1 MRPNQ
6 EGRKAPLRRRRRR
19 IAKMRQ
25 RRGGLIWSTPRAS
38 LLDPW
43 SASDAACDALASRRA
58 ILLATGQ
65 GETSQP
71 PPVIRIGSE
80 PWGRR
85 LWLACLAVPL
95 LLATAPGTVRAQDDT
110 SNVGKP
116 LTLAPPRELKAKES
130 APALAPPPVVPGSA
144 VRPRV
149 LGPRPLQARPL
160 TSSPAQGPVSP
171 ASPVA
176 KAEPGIRVGNLD
188 RIDPD
193 AAGVLNRAQGGF
205 GTDMWSG
212 TRRAV
217 VEALLPR
224 LPVNATSPAM
234 RGLMRRLLLSEAA
247 VPEGEAGKTRLITL
261 RIDRLGAMGDLV
273 GVNDLLNATPG
284 HGDDEALTRIEADA
298 RFLTNDNARACALAT
313 SQISSRQSNYWQKS
327 FIFCQALAGQNG
339 PAALGVALLRETG
352 EQDPIFFAL
361 VDAVAAG
368 GGVTIDS
375 MPDPSPLHLA
385 MARVAKA
392 QLPADVIESNN
403 PGTLR
408 TIAVSP
414 NAPVELRL
422 EAAERAE
429 AAGALPVDDLRQLY
443 TSVPFSAEDLA
454 NPFSKAEAEA
464 GALSRALL
472 YRTALVQTVPTAQAE
487 AVTLALHLA
496 REGGRYVSTVRAFMP
511 VLKRIPASAEL
522 AWFALEAV
530 RALLA
535 TGEHEA
541 ARAWFTL
548 LRNKAAFDEA
558 SALALVS
565 LMPLARLVGSEEA
578 GDWSGE
584 RLTAWWEAERG
595 RDGAATRAARLY
607 TLLEALG
614 EPVSGDLW
622 EALLTGSQRATVVM
636 PRPALWFRL
645 EEAARQ
651 ARKGETVLLSLLAL
665 GDGGPAQADPV
676 VLGRVLGALGAVG
689 LEGPARALAVEAAVA
704 AGL

>member
-1 MRPNQ
+1 M
-6 EGRKAPLRRRRRR
+6 
-19 IAKMRQ
+19 
-25 RRGGLIWSTPRAS
+25 T
-38 LLDPW
+38 
-43 SASDAACDALASRRA
+43 ASRVR
-58 ILLATGQ
+58 
-65 GETSQP
+65 
-71 PPVIRIGSE
+71 
-80 PWGRR
+80 PWGRL
-85 LWLACLAVPL
+85 LWLACLAVLPVL
-95 LLATAPGTVRAQDDT
+95 GAVVPGPVRAQDDS

-116 LTLAPPRELKAKES
+116 LTLAPPRELKARETE
-130 APALAPPPVVPGSA
+130 PALAPPPSAPGAA
-144 VRPRV
+144 VQPRD
-149 LGPRPLQARPL
+149 LGPRPSEGRPL
-160 TSSPAQGPVSP
+160 TAPPALGAVAPSAP
-171 ASPVA
+171 AA
-176 KAEPGIRVGNLD
+176 KAEPGIRVGKLD
-188 RIDPD
+188 RIDAD
-193 AAGVLNRAQGGF
+193 AAGVLNDGQGGL
-205 GTDMWSG
+205 GADMWLG

-224 LPVNATSPAM
+224 LPVSATSPAM
-234 RGLMRRLLLSEAA
+234 RDLMRRLLLSEAA

-261 RIDRLGAMGDLV
+261 RMNRLGAMGDLI

-284 HGDDEALTRIEADA
+284 RGDDEDLTRIEADA
-298 RFLTNDNARACALAT
+298 RFLANDNARACALAA
-313 SQISSRQSNYWQKS
+313 SQISSRQSNYWQKA
-327 FIFCQALAGQNG
+327 FIFCQALAGQHG
-339 PAALGVALLRETG
+339 QAALGVALLRETG

-368 GGVTIDS
+368 NVATIDS

-408 TIAVSP
+408 TIAISP

-464 GALSRALL
+464 GAMSRALL

-487 AVTLALHLA
+487 AVTLALELA
-496 REGGRYVSTVRAFMP
+496 RQGGRYVSTVRAFMP

-541 ARAWFTL
+541 ARSWFAL

-565 LMPLARLVGSEEA
+565 LMPLARLVGSGEA
-578 GDWSGE
+578 EDWSGE
-584 RLTAWWEAERG
+584 RLTAWWESERG
-595 RDGAATRAARLY
+595 RDGAVTRAARLY

-614 EPVSGDLW
+614 EPVPVGLW
-622 EALLTGSQRATVVM
+622 EALLTGSQRATVAM

-645 EEAARQ
+645 EEAARR

-665 GDGGPAQADPV
+665 GDGGPAQANPI

-689 LEGPARALAVEAAVA
+689 LEASARALAVEAAVA

>member
-1 MRPNQ
+1 MTAFPDRH
-6 EGRKAPLRRRRRR
+6 
-19 IAKMRQ
+19 
-25 RRGGLIWSTPRAS
+25 W
-38 LLDPW
+38 
-43 SASDAACDALASRRA
+43 RRA
-58 ILLATGQ
+58 
-65 GETSQP
+65 
-71 PPVIRIGSE
+71 
-80 PWGRR
+80 
-85 LWLACLAVPL
+85 LWLASVAAPL
-95 LLATAPGTVRAQDDT
+95 LLAAAVPGTGWAQSD
-110 SNVGKP
+110 SSIVGKP
-116 LTLAPPRELKAKES
+116 LTLAPPRELKARETE
-130 APALAPPPVVPGSA
+130 PAVAPPPAASGSA
-144 VRPRV
+144 VQPRV
-149 LGPRPLQARPL
+149 LGLPPLQARPL
-160 TSSPAQGPVSP
+160 GGPAVGAPASP

-176 KAEPGIRVGNLD
+176 KAEPGIRINSLQN
-188 RIDPD
+188 IAPD
-193 AAGVLNRAQGGF
+193 AAGVLNDVQGGF
-205 GTDMWSG
+205 GAEMWRG

-234 RGLMRRLLLSEAA
+234 RDLMRRLLLSEAA
-247 VPEGEAGKTRLITL
+247 VPEGEAGETRLITL
-261 RIDRLGAMGDLV
+261 RINRLGAMGDLI

-284 HGDDEALTRIEADA
+284 RGDDESLMRIEADA

-313 SQISSRQSNYWQKS
+313 SQISRRQSNYWQKS
-327 FIFCQALAGQNG
+327 FIFCQALAGQHG

-352 EQDPIFFAL
+352 EKDPVFFAL

-368 GGVTIDS
+368 GEVTIDS

-392 QLPADVIESNN
+392 QLPADVIASNN

-408 TIAVSP
+408 TIAISP

-487 AVTLALHLA
+487 AVTLALELA

-530 RALLA
+530 RALIA
-535 TGEHEA
+535 TGEHQA
-541 ARAWFTL
+541 ARSWFAL

-565 LMPLARLVGSEEA
+565 LMPLARLAGSEEA
-578 GDWSGE
+578 KEWSDE
-584 RLTAWWEAERG
+584 RITAWWEAERG
-595 RDGAATRAARLY
+595 RDGAPARAARLY
-607 TLLEALG
+607 TLFEALG
-614 EPVSGDLW
+614 EPVAARLW
-622 EALLTGSQRATVVM
+622 EDLLTGPQRATVVM
-636 PRPALWFRL
+636 PRPALWYGL
-645 EEAARQ
+645 EAAARQ
-651 ARKGETVLLSLLAL
+651 LRKGETVLLSLLAL
-665 GDGGPAQADPV
+665 GDGGPAQADPI
-676 VLGRVLGALGAVG
+676 VLRRVLGALGVVG
-689 LEGPARALAVEAAVA
+689 LEASARALAVEAAVA